1 MLWLEGE
8 RDGGEQSL
16 QHWQV
21 FWPLPSEY
29 SLFHMLQNGDF
40 VSEEQFGF
48 QTIVSKE
55 AKQSFFEI
63 TFALEGAVKGMVRV
77 FPDIVC
83 L

>member
-1 MLWLEGE
+1 
-8 RDGGEQSL
+8 
-16 QHWQV
+16 
-21 FWPLPSEY
+21 
-29 SLFHMLQNGDF
+29 MLQNGDF